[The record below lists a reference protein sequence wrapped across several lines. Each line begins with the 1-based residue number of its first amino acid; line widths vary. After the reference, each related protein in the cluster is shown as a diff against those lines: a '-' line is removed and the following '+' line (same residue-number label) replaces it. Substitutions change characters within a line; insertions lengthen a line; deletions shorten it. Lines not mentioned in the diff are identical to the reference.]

1 MESNSKIF
9 NLKYEASFRSPTTN
23 NHIKIWIAKPLTSE
37 YQKINSFSI
46 SHKPKKIYKDN
57 QGNEILYFELINI
70 KKVKI
75 EIKIE
80 AKLWIAKNI
89 IKDNKIIT
97 SKIYPKLVRRFLKN
111 EKFLEQSNEIRNFI
125 TIITKDKKG
134 LDIAK
139 SIFDFVKEN
148 FKYCYPVKN
157 RGVKYL
163 NLDKLTGD
171 CGEYSSLFVT
181 MCRILK
187 IPAKNNTGFV
197 IFPKNNKITE
207 HGWASIYLKPYGW
220 LDMDAQYASLEKS
233 TVAAKKYFA
242 QRNDYRI
249 IFSSGFNIPLK
260 PNIPKN
266 FCLTY
271 WNKKGLPL
279 TNTSVQTLQ
288 PIIFASKEKIKFK
301 ENIKII

>member
-1 MESNSKIF
+1 MKSNSKIF
-9 NLKYEASFRSPTTN
+9 HIKYEASFKSPTIN

-46 SHKPKKIYKDN
+46 SHKPKKTYKDN
-57 QGNEILYFELINI
+57 QGNEIIYFEFINS
-70 KKVKI
+70 KNVKI

-80 AKLWIAKNI
+80 ATLWIAKNI
-89 IKDNKIIT
+89 IKNNKIT
-97 SKIYPKLVRRFLKN
+97 ASKTYPKLAERFLKN
-111 EKFLEQSNEIRNFI
+111 EKFLEQSNKIKNF
-125 TIITKDKKG
+125 TLRITKDKKG
-134 LDIAK
+134 LDIVK
-139 SIFDFVKEN
+139 SIFDFIKEN

-163 NLDKLTGD
+163 NLNKLTGD

-197 IFPKNNKITE
+197 IFPNSKRITE
-207 HGWASIYLKPYGW
+207 HGWASIYVKQYGW
-220 LDMDAQYASLEKS
+220 LEMDTQYASLEKS

-249 IFSSGFNIPLK
+249 IFSNGFNIPLK

-266 FCLTY
+266 FNLNY

-279 TNTSVQTLQ
+279 TNTSAQTLQ
-288 PIIFASKEKIKFK
+288 PIIFASKDKIKFK